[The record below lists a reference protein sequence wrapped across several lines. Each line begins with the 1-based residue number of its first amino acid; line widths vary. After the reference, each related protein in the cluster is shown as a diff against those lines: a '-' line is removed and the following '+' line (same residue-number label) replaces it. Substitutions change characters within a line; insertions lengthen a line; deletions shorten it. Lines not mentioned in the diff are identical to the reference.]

1 MPELPEVETA
11 RRIVERELTG
21 RTVTAV
27 DLRLPKLFRDSEIP
41 DPAALIGHTIIGA
54 RRRAKVL
61 TIDFD
66 GDLSLLVHFKLAGQ
80 LAVLRPDGTRAVAG
94 HPVPKPEGEYPHK
107 ATHFDLRFDDGTIA
121 YFSDIRQFGWYRL
134 MPTEHAGSAIGAFK
148 FGPEGT
154 GPDAITDAQLYA
166 ALQRRSIPIKQAI
179 LDQSVVAGV
188 GNIYADEALFRARIH
203 PQQPAN
209 SLSKPL
215 VARLREA
222 IGWALDMGIAQ
233 EGAKIIHQRAYPI
246 DDFPAV
252 HGREGEPC
260 IGCGGVV
267 KKITVGGRGTYF
279 CPSCQ
284 RLRKPRAATAGSRN
298 RPAASE

>member
-11 RRIVERELTG
+11 RRIVERELG
-21 RTVTAV
+21 GLRVSAV

-41 DPAALIGHTIIGA
+41 DPQVMQGHAVIGA

-61 TIDFD
+61 AIDFD
-66 GDLSLLVHFKLAGQ
+66 GDLTLLVHFKLAGQ
-80 LAVLRPDGTRAVAG
+80 LAVIRPDGRRSIAG
-94 HPVPKPEGEYPHK
+94 HPVPKPDGEYPHK

-121 YFSDIRQFGWYRL
+121 WFSDIRQFGWYRL
-134 MPTEHAGSAIGAFK
+134 MPTDHVEAAIEAFG

-154 GPDAITDAQLYA
+154 GEQAITDAQFYA

-179 LDQSVVAGV
+179 MDQSVVAGV
-188 GNIYADEALFRARIH
+188 GNIYADEALFHARIH
-203 PQQPAN
+203 PEQPAN

-215 VARLREA
+215 VKRLRVSIA
-222 IGWALDMGIAQ
+222 WALDMGISQ
-233 EGAKIIHQRAYPI
+233 GGAKIVHQRAYPI
-246 DDFPAV
+246 DGFPAI

-260 IGCGGVV
+260 LGCGGTV
-267 KKITVGGRGTYF
+267 KKITVANRGTYY

-284 RLRKPRAATAGSRN
+284 KLREPKQKPATV
-298 RPAASE
+298 

>member
-1 MPELPEVETA
+1 VPELPEVETA
-11 RRIVERELTG
+11 RRIVERELDG
-21 RTVTAV
+21 RKVTAV
-27 DLRLPKLFRDSEIP
+27 DLRLPKLFRDSEIA
-41 DPAALIGHTIIGA
+41 DPSALIGHTVTGA

-66 GDLSLLVHFKLAGQ
+66 GGLSLMVHFKLAGQ
-80 LAVLRPDGTRAVAG
+80 LAVLRPDGARAVAG
-94 HPVPKPEGEYPHK
+94 HPVPKPDGPYPHK

-134 MPTEHAGSAIGAFK
+134 MPTEHTDSVVEAFK

-154 GPDAITDAQLYA
+154 GPAAITDAQLYA

-203 PQQPAN
+203 PKQPAN
-209 SLSKPL
+209 SLSKAL

-222 IGWALDMGIAQ
+222 ITWALDMGIAQ
-233 EGAKIIHQRAYPI
+233 EGAKIIHQRAYPV
-246 DDFPAV
+246 DSFPAV

-260 IGCGGVV
+260 VGCAGVV
-267 KKITVGGRGTYF
+267 TKTKVGGRGTYF

-284 RLRKPRAATAGSRN
+284 RLRKPRVATAESRN
-298 RPAASE
+298 QPVASG

>member
-21 RTVTAV
+21 LRVISV
-27 DLRLPKLFRDSEIP
+27 DLRLPKLFRDSEIS
-41 DPAALIGHTIIGA
+41 DPQVMVGHAIIGA

-61 TIDFD
+61 AIDFD
-66 GDLSLLVHFKLAGQ
+66 GDLTLLVHFKLAGQ
-80 LAVLRPDGTRAVAG
+80 LAVIRPDGRRAIAG
-94 HPVPKPEGEYPHK
+94 HPVPKPDGDYPHK

-121 YFSDIRQFGWYRL
+121 WFSDLRQFGWYRL
-134 MPTEHAGSAIGAFK
+134 MPTDHVAAAIDAFA

-154 GPDAITDAQLYA
+154 GQDAITDAQLFA
-166 ALQRRSIPIKQAI
+166 ALQRRTIPIKQAI

-209 SLSKPL
+209 TLSKPI
-215 VARLREA
+215 VKRLREA
-222 IGWALDMGIAQ
+222 IVWALDMGIAQ
-233 EGAKIIHQRAYPI
+233 GGAKIIHQRAYPT
-246 DDFPAV
+246 DGFPAI

-260 IGCGGVV
+260 LGCSGTV
-267 KKITVGGRGTYF
+267 KKIVVATRGTYF

-284 RLRKPRAATAGSRN
+284 RLRKPKSSTA
-298 RPAASE
+298 

>member
-11 RRIVERELTG
+11 RRIVERELVG
-21 RTVTAV
+21 RRIVAV

-41 DPAALIGHTIIGA
+41 DPGVMVGHEIIGA

-61 TIDFD
+61 TIDLD
-66 GDLSLLVHFKLAGQ
+66 GELSLMVHFKLAGQ
-80 LAVLRPDGTRAVAG
+80 LAVLRPDGGRAIAG
-94 HPVPKPEGEYPHK
+94 HPVPKPDGSYPHK
-107 ATHFDLRFDDGTIA
+107 ATHFDLRFDDGTLA
-121 YFSDIRQFGWYRL
+121 HFSDIRQFGWYRL
-134 MPTEHAGSAIGAFK
+134 MPSAHVAEAIAAFD

-154 GPDAITDAQLYA
+154 GADAITDAQLYS

-179 LDQSVVAGV
+179 LDQSIVAGV

-209 SLSKPL
+209 TLSKPL

-222 IGWALDMGIAQ
+222 IAWALDMGIEQ
-233 EGAKIIHQRAYPI
+233 GGAKIIHQRAYPT
-246 DDFPAV
+246 DGFPAV

-260 IGCGGVV
+260 VKCGGAV
-267 KKITVGGRGTYF
+267 KKITVATRGTYF
-279 CPSCQ
+279 CPNCQ
-284 RLRKPRAATAGSRN
+284 RLRKPKTSTGGSRS

>member
-1 MPELPEVETA
+1 VPELPEVETA

-27 DLRLPKLFRDSEIP
+27 DLRLQKLFRDSEIP
-41 DPAALIGHTIIGA
+41 DPAALVGHTVVGA
-54 RRRAKVL
+54 RRRAKIL

-66 GDLSLLVHFKLAGQ
+66 GDLSLMVHFKLAGQ
-80 LAVLRPDGTRAVAG
+80 LAVLRLDGTRAVAG
-94 HPVPKPEGEYPHK
+94 HPVPKPDGLYPHK
-107 ATHFDLRFDDGTIA
+107 ATHFDLHFDDGTIA

-134 MPTEHAGSAIGAFK
+134 MPTAHTDSAIGAYR

-154 GPDAITDAQLYA
+154 GPEPISTDQLYA
-166 ALQRRSIPIKQAI
+166 ALQRRSIPVKQAI

-203 PQQPAN
+203 PLQPAN

-222 IGWALDMGIAQ
+222 ISWALDMGIAQ
-233 EGAKIIHQRAYPI
+233 GGAKIIHQRAYPV
-246 DDFPAV
+246 DNFPAV
-252 HGREGEPC
+252 HGREGDPC

-267 KKITVGGRGTYF
+267 KKISVGTRGTYF

-284 RLRKPRAATAGSRN
+284 RLRKPRAATAGNRN
-298 RPAASE
+298 PAAASE

>member
-11 RRIVERELTG
+11 RRIVERELAG
-21 RTVTAV
+21 RMVTAV
-27 DLRLPKLFRDSEIP
+27 DLRLPKLFRDSEIA
-41 DPAALIGHTIIGA
+41 DPGAMIGHTVTGA
-54 RRRAKVL
+54 RRRAKIL

-66 GDLSLLVHFKLAGQ
+66 GDLSLMVHFKLAGQ
-80 LAVLRPDGTRAVAG
+80 LAVIRPDGTRSIAG
-94 HPVPKPEGEYPHK
+94 HPVPKPDGDYPHK
-107 ATHFDLRFDDGTIA
+107 ATHFDLRFDDGTVA
-121 YFSDIRQFGWYRL
+121 WFSDIRQFGWYRL
-134 MPTEHAGSAIGAFK
+134 MPTEHVAPAIEAFD

-166 ALQRRSIPIKQAI
+166 ALQRRTIPIKQAI

-188 GNIYADEALFRARIH
+188 GNIYADEALFHARIH
-203 PQQPAN
+203 PTQPAN

-222 IGWALDMGIAQ
+222 IAWALDMGIAQ
-233 EGAKIIHQRAYPI
+233 GGAKIIHQRAYPV

-260 IGCGGVV
+260 INCGGTV
-267 KKITVGGRGTYF
+267 KKITVATRGTYF

-284 RLRKPRAATAGSRN
+284 RLRKPRLPQT
-298 RPAASE
+298 P

>member
-11 RRIVERELTG
+11 RRIVERELSG
-21 RTVTAV
+21 RTVVDV
-27 DLRLPKLFRDSEIP
+27 DLRLPKLFRNSEIP
-41 DPAALIGHTIIGA
+41 DPAVMVGHTVIGA

-66 GDLSLLVHFKLAGQ
+66 GELSLMIHFKLAGQ
-80 LAVLRPDGTRAVAG
+80 LAVIRPNGARSIAG
-94 HPVPKPEGEYPHK
+94 HPIPKPEGDYPHK

-134 MPTEHAGSAIGAFK
+134 MPTEHVAAAIAAFG

-154 GPDAITDAQLYA
+154 GSDAITDAQLFA

-203 PQQPAN
+203 PLQPAN
-209 SLSKPL
+209 SLSKAL

-222 IGWALDMGIAQ
+222 IGWVLDMGIEQ
-233 EGAKIIHQRAYPI
+233 GGAKIVHQRAYPI
-246 DDFPAV
+246 DGFPAV

-260 IGCGGVV
+260 GACGGAV
-267 KKITVGGRGTYF
+267 KKITVATRGTYY
-279 CPSCQ
+279 CPTCQ

-298 RPAASE
+298 RPATSE

>member
-11 RRIVERELTG
+11 RRIVERELSG
-21 RTVTAV
+21 RAVTAA

-41 DPAALIGHTIIGA
+41 DPAVMVGHTVLGA

-61 TIDFD
+61 TIDFN
-66 GDLSLLVHFKLAGQ
+66 GGLSLMIHFKLAGQ
-80 LAVLRPDGTRAVAG
+80 LAVIRPSGARSIAG
-94 HPVPKPEGEYPHK
+94 HPVPKLDGDYPHK
-107 ATHFDLRFDDGTIA
+107 ATHLDLHFDDGTIA
-121 YFSDIRQFGWYRL
+121 YFSDVRQFGWYRL
-134 MPTEHAGSAIGAFK
+134 MPTEHVAAAIAAFG

-154 GPDAITDAQLYA
+154 GANAITDSQLFA

-203 PQQPAN
+203 PLQPAN
-209 SLSKPL
+209 SLSKQT
-215 VARLREA
+215 VARLRDA
-222 IGWALDMGIAQ
+222 ISRALDRGIEQ
-233 EGAKIIHQRAYPI
+233 GGAKIIHQRAYPV
-246 DDFPAV
+246 DEFPAV

-260 IGCGGVV
+260 VVCGGAV
-267 KKITVGGRGTYF
+267 KKITVATRGTYY
-279 CPSCQ
+279 CPACQ

-298 RPAASE
+298 RLATSE

>member
-21 RTVTAV
+21 LRVTAV
-27 DLRLPKLFRDSEIP
+27 HLGLPKLFRDSEIA
-41 DPAALIGHTIIGA
+41 DPQVLVGHRISGA

-61 TIDFD
+61 AIDFD
-66 GDLSLLVHFKLAGQ
+66 DELSLLVHFKLAGQ
-80 LAVLRPDGTRAVAG
+80 LAVIRSDGRRSIAG
-94 HPVPKPEGEYPHK
+94 HPVPKPDGDYPHK
-107 ATHFDLRFDDGTIA
+107 ATHFSLKFEDGTVA
-121 YFSDIRQFGWYRL
+121 WFSDIRQFGWYRL
-134 MPTEHAGSAIGAFK
+134 MPTANVQAAIDAFG

-154 GPDAITDAQLYA
+154 GEAAITDEQLYA

-215 VARLREA
+215 VKRLREA
-222 IGWALDMGIAQ
+222 IAWALDMGIAQ
-233 EGAKIIHQRAYPI
+233 GGAKIIHQRAYPI
-246 DDFPAV
+246 DGFPAV

-260 IGCGGVV
+260 VGCGGTV
-267 KKITVGGRGTYF
+267 KKITVATRGTYF
-279 CPSCQ
+279 CTSCQ
-284 RLRKPRAATAGSRN
+284 RLRNPKPSVSTV
-298 RPAASE
+298 

>member
-21 RTVTAV
+21 HAVTAV

-41 DPAALIGHTIIGA
+41 DPAALIGHAVVGA

-66 GDLSLLVHFKLAGQ
+66 GDLSLMVHFKLAGQ
-80 LAVLRPDGTRAVAG
+80 LAVIRPGGERAIAG
-94 HPVPKPEGEYPHK
+94 HPVPRLDGDYPHK

-134 MPTEHAGSAIGAFK
+134 MPSEHVQQVIDGFG

-154 GPDAITDAQLYA
+154 GADAITDVQLYQ

-179 LDQSVVAGV
+179 LDQSIVAGV

-203 PQQPAN
+203 PQQPAKT
-209 SLSKPL
+209 LSRQR

-222 IGWALDMGIAQ
+222 IGWALDRGIDQ
-233 EGAKIIHQRAYPI
+233 GGAKIVHQRAYPV

-252 HGREGEPC
+252 HAREGEPC
-260 IGCGGVV
+260 IECAGAV
-267 KKITVGGRGTYF
+267 KKITVATRGTYF

-284 RLRKPRAATAGSRN
+284 RLRKPAVTTAGNRN
-298 RPAASE
+298 RPATT

>member
-1 MPELPEVETA
+1 VPELPEVETA

-21 RTVTAV
+21 RRVVAV
-27 DLRLPKLFRDSEIP
+27 DLRLPKLFRDSEIA
-41 DPAALIGHTIIGA
+41 DPGVMIGHTITGG
-54 RRRAKVL
+54 RRRAKIL

-80 LAVLRPDGTRAVAG
+80 LAVIRPDGRRAIAG
-94 HPVPKPEGEYPHK
+94 HPVPKPDGPYPHK

-134 MPTEHAGSAIGAFK
+134 MPSEHVSAAIDAFR

-154 GPDAITDAQLYA
+154 GDDAISDAQLYS

-188 GNIYADEALFRARIH
+188 GNIYADEALFHARIH
-203 PQQPAN
+203 PLQPAN
-209 SLSKPL
+209 SLSKST
-215 VARLREA
+215 VARLRES
-222 IGWALDMGIAQ
+222 ISWALQMGIAQ
-233 EGAKIIHQRAYPI
+233 GGAKIMHQRAYPT

-252 HGREGEPC
+252 HGREGEAC
-260 IGCGGVV
+260 VGCGGEV
-267 KKITVGGRGTYF
+267 KKITVATRGTYY
-279 CPSCQ
+279 CPACQ
-284 RLRKPRAATAGSRN
+284 KLRKPRVATAGNRN
-298 RPAASE
+298 RPAAT

>member
-11 RRIVERELTG
+11 RRIVERELVGLRVTG
-21 RTVTAV
+21 V
-27 DLRLPKLFRDSEIP
+27 DLRLPKLFRDSELP
-41 DPAALIGHTIIGA
+41 DPSSLIGHRVTGA
-54 RRRAKVL
+54 GRRAKVL
-61 TIDFD
+61 SIDFD

-80 LAVLRPDGTRAVAG
+80 LAVLRPDGSRSVAG
-94 HPVPKPEGEYPHK
+94 HPVPKPDGPYPHK
-107 ATHFDLRFDDGTIA
+107 ATHFDLRFEDGTIA

-134 MPTEHAGSAIGAFK
+134 MPSAHAGAAIAGFR

-154 GPDAITDAQLYA
+154 GPNAITTDQLFA
-166 ALQRRSIPIKQAI
+166 ALQRRSIPVKQAL

-209 SLSKPL
+209 SLSRSQ
-215 VARLREA
+215 VGRLREA
-222 IGWALDMGIAQ
+222 IAWALDMGIAQ
-233 EGAKIIHQRAYPI
+233 GGAKIVHQRAFPV
-246 DDFPAV
+246 DGFPAV

-260 IGCGGVV
+260 VGCGGTV
-267 KKITVGGRGTYF
+267 KKITVGNRGTYL

-284 RLRKPRAATAGSRN
+284 RLRKPKTATDESRN
-298 RPAASE
+298 SRATHE

>member
-284 RLRKPRAATAGSRN
+284 RLRKPRAATVGSRN

>member
-1 MPELPEVETA
+1 VPELPEVETA

-21 RTVTAV
+21 RIVTAV

-41 DPAALIGHTIIGA
+41 DPAAMIGHTITGA

-61 TIDFD
+61 TIDLD
-66 GDLSLLVHFKLAGQ
+66 GDLSLMVHFKLAGQ
-80 LAVLRPDGTRAVAG
+80 LAVFRPDGSRSVAG
-94 HPVPKPEGEYPHK
+94 HPVPKPDGAYPHK

-134 MPTEHAGSAIGAFK
+134 MPTEHVENAIDAFG

-154 GPDAITDAQLYA
+154 GPEAITDAQLYA

-179 LDQSVVAGV
+179 LDQSIVAGV

-203 PQQPAN
+203 PLQPAN
-209 SLSKPL
+209 SLSRPL
-215 VARLREA
+215 VARLRAA
-222 IGWALDMGIAQ
+222 ISWVLDMGIGQ
-233 EGAKIIHQRAYPI
+233 GGAKIIHQRAYPI
-246 DDFPAV
+246 DEFPAV

-260 IGCGGVV
+260 IGCGGAV
-267 KKITVGGRGTYF
+267 KKITVATRGTYF

-284 RLRKPRAATAGSRN
+284 RLRKPRSTTAGSRN
-298 RPAASE
+298 RPAATG

>member
-11 RRIVERELTG
+11 RRIVERALTG

-41 DPAALIGHTIIGA
+41 DPAALIGHTVIGA
-54 RRRAKVL
+54 RRRAKIL
-61 TIDFD
+61 MIDFD

-94 HPVPKPEGEYPHK
+94 HPVPKPDGPYPHK
-107 ATHFDLRFDDGTIA
+107 STHFDLQFDDGTIA

-134 MPTEHAGSAIGAFK
+134 MPTAHTDSAIDAYR

-154 GPDAITDAQLYA
+154 GPEAITAAQLYA
-166 ALQRRSIPIKQAI
+166 ALKRRSIPVKQAI

-215 VARLREA
+215 MARLRGA
-222 IGWALDMGIAQ
+222 ISWALDMGIAQ
-233 EGAKIIHQRAYPI
+233 GGARIIHQRAYPV

-267 KKITVGGRGTYF
+267 KKITVATRGTYF

-284 RLRKPRAATAGSRN
+284 RLRKSRDATDGSRN
-298 RPAASE
+298 PPAASE

>member
-21 RTVTAV
+21 RTVVAV
-27 DLRLPKLFRDSEIP
+27 DLRLVKLFRDSEIP
-41 DPAALIGHTIIGA
+41 DPAAMIGHTITGA

-61 TIDFD
+61 IVDFD
-66 GDLSLLVHFKLAGQ
+66 GDLSLMVHFKLAGQ
-80 LAVLRPDGTRAVAG
+80 LAVIRPDGTRSVAG
-94 HPVPKPEGEYPHK
+94 HPIPKPDGDYPHK
-107 ATHFDLRFDDGTIA
+107 ATHFDLCFDDGTIV

-134 MPTEHAGSAIGAFK
+134 MPAEQVDAAIDAFH

-154 GPDAITDAQLYA
+154 GTAAITDAQLYA

-203 PQQPAN
+203 PLQPAN

-215 VARLREA
+215 VARLRETIA
-222 IGWALDMGIAQ
+222 WVLDMGIAQ
-233 EGAKIIHQRAYPI
+233 GGAKIIHQRAYPV
-246 DDFPAV
+246 DAFPAV
-252 HGREGEPC
+252 HGREGESC

-267 KKITVGGRGTYF
+267 KKITVANRGTYF

-284 RLRKPRAATAGSRN
+284 RLRKPRAATGGSRN
-298 RPAASE
+298 RPAASG

>member
-11 RRIVERELTG
+11 RRIVERELAG
-21 RTVTAV
+21 RAISAV

-41 DPAALIGHTIIGA
+41 DPAALIGHVVIGA

-66 GDLSLLVHFKLAGQ
+66 GDLSLMVHFKLAGQ
-80 LAVLRPDGTRAVAG
+80 LAVIHPNGVRAVAG
-94 HPVPKPEGEYPHK
+94 HPIPKPDGDYPHK
-107 ATHFDLRFDDGTIA
+107 ATHFELHFADGTIA

-134 MPTEHAGSAIGAFK
+134 MPTEHVEDVIEQFD

-154 GPDAITDAQLYA
+154 GPAAITTAQLFT

-203 PQQPAN
+203 PMQPAN
-209 SLSKPL
+209 SLSKQR
-215 VARLREA
+215 VDRLREA
-222 IGWALDMGIAQ
+222 IVWALDQGLAQ
-233 EGAKIIHQRAYPI
+233 GGAKIVNHRAYPV
-246 DDFPAV
+246 DNFPAV
-252 HGREGEPC
+252 HAREGEPC

-267 KKITVGGRGTYF
+267 TKTTVGGRGTYF
-279 CPSCQ
+279 CPACQ
-284 RLRKPRAATAGSRN
+284 RLRKSAKPTAGSRS
-298 RPAASE
+298 RPVTSE